1 MAYKQ
6 SPGRMNMPKTGRGLD
21 APTLMKGSPGS
32 PAHQDERSGKD
43 LDPKVQEQLKNFKA
57 KQLEPKS
64 GSERSKAEAKKQ
76 IDKIVDTT
84 GKSPSVTGGARP
96 TDVPYALHAKYDY
109 HAKKGTT
116 DKFLADMRKN
126 K

>member
-21 APTLMKGSPGS
+21 APTLMKGSP
-32 PAHQDERSGKD
+32 AHQDERSGSKES
-43 LDPKVQEQLKNFKA
+43 KEEAQE
-57 KQLEPKS
+57 
-64 GSERSKAEAKKQ
+64 Q

-84 GKSPSVTGGARP
+84 GKSPSVTGSARP

>member
-21 APTLMKGSPGS
+21 APTLMKGSP
-32 PAHQDERSGKD
+32 AHQDERSGKD
-43 LDPKVQEQLKNFKA
+43 LDPKVQEKLKNFKA

-64 GSERSKAEAKKQ
+64 GSERSKAEAQKQ

-84 GKSPSVTGGARP
+84 GKSPSVATSGRP
-96 TDVPYALHAKYDY
+96 TNVPYELHAKYDY

-116 DKFLADMRKN
+116 DKFLKEQGLSL
-126 K
+126 

>member
-6 SPGRMNMPKTGRGLD
+6 SMGRMNMLKTGRGLD
-21 APTLMKGSPGS
+21 APTLMKGSP
-32 PAHQDERSGKD
+32 AHQDERSGSK
-43 LDPKVQEQLKNFKA
+43 KSKKEAQE
-57 KQLEPKS
+57 
-64 GSERSKAEAKKQ
+64 Q

-84 GKSPSVTGGARP
+84 SKSPSVTGSARP

>member
-6 SPGRMNMPKTGRGLD
+6 PKGLGLTGAKTGAGIPSAL
-21 APTLMKGSPGS
+21 TMEGS
-32 PAHQDERSGKD
+32 PAYQDERSGSKES
-43 LDPKVQEQLKNFKA
+43 KKEAQE
-57 KQLEPKS
+57 
-64 GSERSKAEAKKQ
+64 Q

-84 GKSPSVTGGARP
+84 GKSPSVTGSARP

-109 HAKKGTT
+109 HAKQGTT

>member
-21 APTLMKGSPGS
+21 APTLMKGSP
-32 PAHQDERSGKD
+32 AHQDERSGKD
-43 LDPKVQEQLKNFKA
+43 LDPKVQEKLKNFKA

-64 GSERSKAEAKKQ
+64 GSERSKAETQEQ
-76 IDKIVDTT
+76 IDRIVDTT
-84 GKSPSVTGGARP
+84 GKSPSVTGGFRP
-96 TDVPYALHAKYDY
+96 TNVPYELHAKYDY

-116 DKFLADMRKN
+116 DKFLKERGLKL
-126 K
+126 

>member
-21 APTLMKGSPGS
+21 APTLMKGS

-84 GKSPSVTGGARP
+84 GKSPSVTGSARP

>member
-21 APTLMKGSPGS
+21 APALMKGSP
-32 PAHQDERSGKD
+32 AYQDE
-43 LDPKVQEQLKNFKA
+43 
-57 KQLEPKS
+57 KS
-64 GSERSKAEAKKQ
+64 GSKKSKKEAQEQ

-84 GKSPSVTGGARP
+84 GKSPSVTGSARP

>member
-21 APTLMKGSPGS
+21 APTLMKGSP
-32 PAHQDERSGKD
+32 AHQDERSGSK
-43 LDPKVQEQLKNFKA
+43 KSKKEAQE
-57 KQLEPKS
+57 
-64 GSERSKAEAKKQ
+64 Q

-84 GKSPSVTGGARP
+84 GKSPSVTGGSRP
-96 TDVPYALHAKYDY
+96 TNLPYALHAKYDY

-116 DKFLADMRKN
+116 DKFLKERGLKL
-126 K
+126 

>member
-21 APTLMKGSPGS
+21 APTLMKGSP
-32 PAHQDERSGKD
+32 AHQDERSGKD
-43 LDPKVQEQLKNFKA
+43 LDPKVQEKLKNFKA
-57 KQLEPKS
+57 KQLKPKS
-64 GSERSKAEAKKQ
+64 DSERSQAEAKKQ

-84 GKSPSVTGGARP
+84 GKSPSVATSGRP
-96 TDVPYALHAKYDY
+96 TNVPYELHAKYDY

-116 DKFLADMRKN
+116 DKFLKEQGLN
-126 K
+126 L

>member
-21 APTLMKGSPGS
+21 APTLMKGS

>member
-21 APTLMKGSPGS
+21 APTLMKGSP
-32 PAHQDERSGKD
+32 AHQDERSGKD
-43 LDPKVQEQLKNFKA
+43 LDPKFQEKLKNFKA

-64 GSERSKAEAKKQ
+64 GSERSKAEAQEQ

-84 GKSPSVTGGARP
+84 GKSPSVTGGSRP
-96 TDVPYALHAKYDY
+96 TNLPYALHAKYDY

-116 DKFLADMRKN
+116 DKFLKERGLKL
-126 K
+126 

>member
-21 APTLMKGSPGS
+21 APTLMKGSP
-32 PAHQDERSGKD
+32 AHQDE
-43 LDPKVQEQLKNFKA
+43 
-57 KQLEPKS
+57 KS
-64 GSERSKAEAKKQ
+64 GSKKSKKEAQEQ

>member
-21 APTLMKGSPGS
+21 APTLMKGS

-84 GKSPSVTGGARP
+84 GKSPSVTGGSRP
-96 TDVPYALHAKYDY
+96 TNVPYELHAKYDY

-116 DKFLADMRKN
+116 DKFLKEQGL
-126 K
+126 KL

>member
-6 SPGRMNMPKTGRGLD
+6 SMGRMNMPKTGRGLD
-21 APTLMKGSPGS
+21 APTLMKGSSGS
-32 PAHQDERSGKD
+32 PAHQDE
-43 LDPKVQEQLKNFKA
+43 
-57 KQLEPKS
+57 KS
-64 GSERSKAEAKKQ
+64 GSKKSKKETQEQ

-84 GKSPSVTGGARP
+84 GKSPSVTGSARP
-96 TDVPYALHAKYDY
+96 TDVPYVLHAKYDY

>member
-1 MAYKQ
+1 MAYTQPKGQ
-6 SPGRMNMPKTGRGLD
+6 GSPAAKTGAGIPSAL
-21 APTLMKGSPGS
+21 TMKGS
-32 PAHQDERSGKD
+32 PAHQDERSGSKES
-43 LDPKVQEQLKNFKA
+43 KKEAQEQ
-57 KQLEPKS
+57 
-64 GSERSKAEAKKQ
+64 
-76 IDKIVDTT
+76 IDRIVDTT
-84 GKSPSVTGGARP
+84 GESPSVTGSARP

>member
-21 APTLMKGSPGS
+21 APTLMKGSP
-32 PAHQDERSGKD
+32 AHQDERSGKD
-43 LDPKVQEQLKNFKA
+43 LDPKVQEKLKNFKA

-64 GSERSKAEAKKQ
+64 GSERSKAETQKQ
-76 IDKIVDTT
+76 IDRIVDTT
-84 GKSPSVTGGARP
+84 GKSPSVTGGFRP
-96 TDVPYALHAKYDY
+96 TNVPYELHAKYDY

-116 DKFLADMRKN
+116 DKFLKEQGL
-126 K
+126 KL

>member
-6 SPGRMNMPKTGRGLD
+6 FQGRMNMPKTGRGLD
-21 APTLMKGSPGS
+21 APTLMKGSP
-32 PAHQDERSGKD
+32 AYQDERSGSK
-43 LDPKVQEQLKNFKA
+43 KSKKEAQE
-57 KQLEPKS
+57 
-64 GSERSKAEAKKQ
+64 Q

-84 GKSPSVTGGARP
+84 GKSPSVTGSARP

>member
-6 SPGRMNMPKTGRGLD
+6 SMGRMNMPKTGRGLD
-21 APTLMKGSPGS
+21 APTLMKGSP
-32 PAHQDERSGKD
+32 AHQDERSGKD
-43 LDPKVQEQLKNFKA
+43 LDPKIQEKLKNFKA
-57 KQLEPKS
+57 KQLDPKS
-64 GSERSKAEAKKQ
+64 GSERSQAEAQKQ
-76 IDKIVDTT
+76 IDNIVDTT
-84 GKSPSVTGGARP
+84 GKSPSVTGSSRP

-109 HAKKGTT
+109 HAKRGTT

>member
-6 SPGRMNMPKTGRGLD
+6 SMGRMNMLKTGRGLD
-21 APTLMKGSPGS
+21 APTLMKGSP
-32 PAHQDERSGKD
+32 AHQDERSGSK
-43 LDPKVQEQLKNFKA
+43 KSKKEAQE
-57 KQLEPKS
+57 
-64 GSERSKAEAKKQ
+64 Q

-84 GKSPSVTGGARP
+84 GKSPSVTGSSRP